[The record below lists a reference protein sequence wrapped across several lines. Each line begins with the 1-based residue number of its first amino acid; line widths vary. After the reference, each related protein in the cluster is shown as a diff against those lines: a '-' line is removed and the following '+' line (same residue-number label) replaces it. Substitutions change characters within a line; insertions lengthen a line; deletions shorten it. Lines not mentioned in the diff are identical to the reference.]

1 MFSFSIE
8 KKLDGTLARAGKIS
22 TPHGDILTPA
32 FIPVATRATVKT
44 LTPHQLQELGA
55 QATLANTYHLYLRP
69 GEQLIKDAG
78 GLGKFMSWPGPTFTD
93 CGGFQV
99 FSLGAAYKKGIS
111 KFIATDVHD
120 DVDSSKPAVFDEDL
134 ATSHGKLA
142 LIDEE
147 GVTFTSHIDG
157 SLHRFTAERSI
168 EIQHALG
175 ADIIFAF
182 DECTSPTEG
191 REYQKEA
198 MERTHRWAE
207 RSLKTHR
214 QMLPRQSASSPRPSA
229 LFGIVQG
236 GQFSDLRA
244 ESAKFLADMNFD
256 GYGIGGSFT
265 KKDLEENL
273 KVVNTILPEEKPRH
287 LLGIGEPSDIFLG
300 VELGADTFDCV
311 APTRTARNGTI
322 YTKHGTIGIKNEE
335 FQKDF
340 RPIEEDCGCY
350 TCQNFS
356 RAYVSYL
363 QRIGEYLG
371 AELGSV
377 HNVYFI
383 VNLVKNIRQSIL
395 DDTFTEFKNSFLK
408 TYYS

>member
-8 KKLDGTLARAGKIS
+8 KKFQNSLARTGKIS

-32 FIPVATRATVKT
+32 FVPVATRATVKT
-44 LTPHQLQELGA
+44 VTPDQLKELGA
-55 QATLANTYHLYLRP
+55 EATLGNTYHLYLRP

-78 GLGKFMSWPGPTFTD
+78 GLGKFMNWKGPTFTD
-93 CGGFQV
+93 SGGFQV
-99 FSLGAAYKKGIS
+99 FSLGAAYGKGIS
-111 KFIATDVHD
+111 KFVITEDDTDIKNGNGKAPTVY
-120 DVDSSKPAVFDEDL
+120 DEDI

-142 LIDEE
+142 VIDEE

-157 SLHRFTAERSI
+157 TLHRFTAERSI

-182 DECTSPTEG
+182 DECTAPTEG
-191 REYQKEA
+191 YEYQKEA

-207 RSLKTHR
+207 RSLKAHR
-214 QMLPRQSASSPRPSA
+214 QNTSSKQA

-236 GQFSDLRA
+236 GRFSDLRA
-244 ESAKFLADMNFD
+244 ESATFLGNMNFD

-273 KVVNTILPEEKPRH
+273 SVVNNILPEHKPRH
-287 LLGIGEPSDIFLG
+287 LLGIGEPSDIFMG
-300 VELGADTFDCV
+300 VEFGADTFDCV

-322 YTKHGTIGIKNEE
+322 YTKYGTIGIKNEE
-335 FQKDF
+335 FQRDF

-371 AELGSV
+371 AELGSI
-377 HNVYFI
+377 HNIYFI
-383 VNLVKNIRQSIL
+383 VNLVKKIRQSLL
-395 DDTFTEFKNSFLK
+395 DGNFREYKDSFLK
-408 TYYS
+408 TYYQ